1 MAQVFMSF
9 IHEEEKYA
17 SALQF
22 LIMRILGGEGIP
34 FMSSDKF
41 HIYAGERW
49 IEQIMKELAGTK
61 VVLLMLSP
69 TSVQR
74 PWVNFEAGA
83 AWTRAIIII
92 PVCFRGLK
100 KDDLPKPYS
109 SLQAVDL
116 RASEDHEYLMRS
128 MAHHL
133 DLEYTA
139 NLHPEIAE
147 AIGGPESRKKS
158 EEDVRAYEEF
168 KRELVRLDR

>member
-1 MAQVFMSF
+1 MAQVFISY

-17 SALQF
+17 SSLQF
-22 LIMRILGGEGIP
+22 LLMQLLGGKGVP

-41 HIYAGERW
+41 HVYAGERW
-49 IEQIMKELAGTK
+49 IERMMTELAQAK

-69 TSVQR
+69 TSVKR

-83 AWTRAIIII
+83 AWTREIITI

-116 RASEDHEYLMRS
+116 SAPEDHLY
-128 MAHHL
+128 
-133 DLEYTA
+133 
-139 NLHPEIAE
+139 
-147 AIGGPESRKKS
+147 
-158 EEDVRAYEEF
+158 
-168 KRELVRLDR
+168 LVR